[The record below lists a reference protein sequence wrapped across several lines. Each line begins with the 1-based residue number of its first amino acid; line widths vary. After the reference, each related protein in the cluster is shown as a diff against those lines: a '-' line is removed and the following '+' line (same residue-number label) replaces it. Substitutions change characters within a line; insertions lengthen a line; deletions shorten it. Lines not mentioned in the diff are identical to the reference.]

1 MYGNHGSGD
10 ASSRN
15 RKNYSHPIAPHTT
28 GEGSTLTT
36 PGGKTGSAERPTC
49 SPPERPPKKP
59 HLRTSSR
66 ENSPPPQTP
75 PRGQTP
81 TVPSRP
87 PSRTSPSN
95 GQVPGSAHSSRV
107 STPNLFR
114 YEQLVIFRAFYE
126 YVLQFSILFSDPHP
140 AVQRRQP
147 TVWPAVQS
155 SPRPRH
161 PPPEGAPRPMSTAG
175 VPQTT
180 SPFLPLPTLTWTRP
194 HQLTWPSLRRQSFS
208 QRQDQQMAKKAMIN
222 RLWGKQIIK
231 LLNSSLLSSQKG
243 QASAL
248 LEFVRSFQNFV
259 KNENFPIKPFGFCL
273 RHAFDCIFYHVCQF
287 WILSPSFP
295 WQIWSGWSRKFPLVI
310 FALLFLSHVS

>member
-114 YEQLVIFRAFYE
+114 YEQLVICQTFYE
-126 YVLQFSILFSDPHP
+126 YCNFLYLFQIHIQQFNVDSQPYGQPSKVPFAPGFPH
-140 AVQRRQP
+140 QRGHQGQCQP
-147 TVWPAVQS
+147 QVSHRRPPPS
-155 SPRPRH
+155 SP
-161 PPPEGAPRPMSTAG
+161 
-175 VPQTT
+175 
-180 SPFLPLPTLTWTRP
+180 
-194 HQLTWPSLRRQSFS
+194 
-208 QRQDQQMAKKAMIN
+208 
-222 RLWGKQIIK
+222 
-231 LLNSSLLSSQKG
+231 SS
-243 QASAL
+243 
-248 LEFVRSFQNFV
+248 
-259 KNENFPIKPFGFCL
+259 
-273 RHAFDCIFYHVCQF
+273 H
-287 WILSPSFP
+287 
-295 WQIWSGWSRKFPLVI
+295 
-310 FALLFLSHVS
+310 